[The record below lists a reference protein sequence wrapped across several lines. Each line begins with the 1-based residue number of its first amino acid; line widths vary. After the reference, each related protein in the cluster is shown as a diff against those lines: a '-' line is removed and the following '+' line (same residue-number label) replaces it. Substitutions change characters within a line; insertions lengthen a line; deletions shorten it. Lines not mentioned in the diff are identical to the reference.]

1 MFNENEAIKDEKKK
15 FPRPTLHQVSG
26 LVRLERILP
35 PREGKYPIALLTV
48 RTGKGFFSQVK
59 ALGKL
64 AEKLAQ
70 EGVSPGTFLYVTGH
84 LSPGDKEPWLMLR
97 WGVPLSPPSPSPY
110 ASIEPAELRTE
121 GIFFLGPSELRYTQ
135 EGKPFFQGLLGFGGG
150 SIRFSFFPPVEGE
163 GSPRLDLE
171 ALALQIGGKELERA
185 KRVFVQGALVETSW
199 TDREGKKRY
208 EPRLRLN
215 FLLPLSTGLPV
226 PEEESG
232 ESRASPDEEL
242 DFPLPEDLPF

>member
-26 LVRLERILP
+26 LVRLERIFP

-110 ASIEPAELRTE
+110 ASIKPAELRTE
-121 GIFFLGPSELRYTQ
+121 EISSWDQANSATPRKESPSSRGFLGLE
-135 EGKPFFQGLLGFGGG
+135 EGA
-150 SIRFSFFPPVEGE
+150 S
-163 GSPRLDLE
+163 
-171 ALALQIGGKELERA
+171 ALASSPPSRGRA
-185 KRVFVQGALVETSW
+185 RPGWTS
-199 TDREGKKRY
+199 R
-208 EPRLRLN
+208 
-215 FLLPLSTGLPV
+215 
-226 PEEESG
+226 
-232 ESRASPDEEL
+232 
-242 DFPLPEDLPF
+242 PLPFR